1 MKNLTKNIIAFS
13 CVFLFIQVCGAYI
26 MGGFDHQTII
36 SKGISI
42 SMGITF
48 GALFAG
54 ALEDFSEKE

>member
-1 MKNLTKNIIAFS
+1 
-13 CVFLFIQVCGAYI
+13 

-54 ALEDFSEKE
+54 ALEDFSERK

>member
-26 MGGFDHQTII
+26 MGGFDHQTIT
-36 SKGISI
+36 SKSASI
-42 SMGITF
+42 SLGIVF

-54 ALEDFSEKE
+54 ALEDFSGKE